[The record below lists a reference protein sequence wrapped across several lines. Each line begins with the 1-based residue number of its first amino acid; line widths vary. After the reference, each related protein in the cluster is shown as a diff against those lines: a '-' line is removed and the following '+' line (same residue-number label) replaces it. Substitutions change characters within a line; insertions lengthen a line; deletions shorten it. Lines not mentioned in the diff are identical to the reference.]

1 MEPLKLNE
9 DAVMKTLIVAALTFA
24 LLPGAAHAQGPVGTS
39 GSSAS
44 TPAARP
50 PGAAT
55 TTTADYRLT
64 AGDKLRIEVYKDT
77 QLSQA
82 LQVRPDG
89 KITLPLVGD
98 IAAAGRTSV
107 ELRDAIAGALQEYIA
122 KPVVTVIVTE
132 TTPQV
137 LYVTGEVNKPG
148 ALPIVN
154 GQMSILQAIAMAGG
168 FTDFANKKDIRVLR
182 KGANG
187 MQTLRF
193 NYKEAIDDESRREP
207 LPLLPG
213 DTVIVR

>member
-1 MEPLKLNE
+1 
-9 DAVMKTLIVAALTFA
+9 MKTLIVTALTFA
-24 LLPGAAHAQGPVGTS
+24 LLPGAARAQSPVGTS
-39 GSSAS
+39 GTSAS
-44 TPAARP
+44 TSRPAP
-50 PGAAT
+50 ST
-55 TTTADYRLT
+55 TSANATADYRLV

-77 QLSQA
+77 QLSQS

-89 KITLPLVGD
+89 KVTLPLVGD
-98 IAAAGRTSV
+98 ITAAGRTSV
-107 ELRDAIAGALQEYIA
+107 ELRDAIAKQLEEYIA

-137 LYVTGEVNKPG
+137 VYVTGEVNKPG
-148 ALPIVN
+148 ALPLAT
-154 GQMSILQAIAMAGG
+154 GQMSIIQAIAMAGG

-182 KGANG
+182 KNAAG

-213 DTVIVR
+213 DTVIVK

>member
-1 MEPLKLNE
+1 
-9 DAVMKTLIVAALTFA
+9 MKTLIVTALTFA
-24 LLPGAAHAQGPVGTS
+24 LLPGVARAQSPVGTS
-39 GSSAS
+39 GASATAS
-44 TPAARP
+44 RPAPAP
-50 PGAAT
+50 APAG
-55 TTTADYRLT
+55 TAFTAPDYRLA

-77 QLSQA
+77 QLSQS

-98 IAAAGRTSV
+98 VAAAGRTSV
-107 ELRDAIAGALQEYIA
+107 ELRDAIAKSLEEYIA

-137 LYVTGEVNKPG
+137 VYVTGEVNKPG
-148 ALPIVN
+148 ALALAN
-154 GQMSILQAIAMAGG
+154 GQMSIIQAIAMAGG

-182 KGANG
+182 KNAAG

-207 LPLLPG
+207 LALLPG
-213 DTVIVR
+213 DTVIVK

>member
-1 MEPLKLNE
+1 
-9 DAVMKTLIVAALTFA
+9 MKTLIVTALTFA
-24 LLPGAAHAQGPVGTS
+24 LLPAAARAQSPVGTS
-39 GSSAS
+39 GTSAS
-44 TPAARP
+44 PSRPAPAATN
-50 PGAAT
+50 ASTA
-55 TTTADYRLT
+55 ADYRLA

-77 QLSQA
+77 QLSQS

-107 ELRDAIAGALQEYIA
+107 ELRDAIARELEEYIA

-132 TTPQV
+132 ATPQV
-137 LYVTGEVNKPG
+137 VYVTGEVLKPG
-148 ALPIVN
+148 ALPLTN
-154 GQMSILQAIAMAGG
+154 GQMSIIQAIAMAGG

-182 KGANG
+182 KGASG

-193 NYKEAIDDESRREP
+193 NYKEAIDDENRREP

-213 DTVIVR
+213 DTVIVK

>member
-1 MEPLKLNE
+1 
-9 DAVMKTLIVAALTFA
+9 MKTIISTALSFA
-24 LLPGAAHAQGPVGTS
+24 LLLGVAQAQSPVGTS
-39 GSSAS
+39 GTSATTAKPTAPATTPVV
-44 TPAARP
+44 TPAA
-50 PGAAT
+50 
-55 TTTADYRLT
+55 TTADYRLA

-77 QLSQA
+77 QLSQS
-82 LQVRPDG
+82 LQIRPDG

-107 ELRDAIAGALQEYIA
+107 ELRDAIAGALDEYIA

-137 LYVTGEVNKPG
+137 VYVTGEVNKPG
-148 ALPIVN
+148 ALPLPT
-154 GQMSILQAIAMAGG
+154 GQMSIIQAIAMAGG
-168 FTDFANKKDIRVLR
+168 FTDFANKKDVRILR
-182 KGANG
+182 KSASG

-193 NYKEAIDDESRREP
+193 NYKDAIDDESRREP

>member
-1 MEPLKLNE
+1 
-9 DAVMKTLIVAALTFA
+9 MKTLIVTALSFA
-24 LLPGAAHAQGPVGTS
+24 LLPGVAQAQRPVGTS
-39 GSSAS
+39 G
-44 TPAARP
+44 TPATP
-50 PGAAT
+50 AT
-55 TTTADYRLT
+55 TAPAPRPAPALAPAPAAATTADYRLA

-82 LQVRPDG
+82 LQIRPDG
-89 KITLPLVGD
+89 KITLPLLGD
-98 IAAAGRTSV
+98 IAAAGRTAV

-137 LYVTGEVNKPG
+137 VYVTGEVNKPG
-148 ALPIVN
+148 ALPIAN
-154 GQMSILQAIAMAGG
+154 GQMSIIQAIAMAGG

-182 KGANG
+182 KNAAG

-193 NYKEAIDDESRREP
+193 NYKDAIDDESRREP